1 MTVTRI
7 MKPSSVG
14 PSTWPPTDGASLNR
28 RARAKRATEARL
40 RDAARFLFVNAGYFD
55 TTIRDIAGRMGMS
68 TGAVFNHAPDKPGL
82 WRLVMGGPPPS
93 PQLAE
98 EVALVEAALPDW
110 GYLVRKEPD
119 GRYYASLS
127 TPDYHPLKPEG
138 FLAVGRGDSP
148 ASAVRAARIEAERH
162 RGGLIQ

>member
-1 MTVTRI
+1 M
-7 MKPSSVG
+7 SQ
-14 PSTWPPTDGASLNR
+14 
-28 RARAKRATEARL
+28 RADAKAATRAKVLAVAATQFATR
-40 RDAARFLFVNAGYFD
+40 GYHR
-55 TTIRDIAGRMGMS
+55 TTIRTIATEMGMS

-93 PQLAE
+93 AQLAE
-98 EVALVEAALPDW
+98 EVALAEAALPDW
-110 GYLVRKEPD
+110 GYLVRKEPG

-162 RGGLIQ
+162 RGGMIQ